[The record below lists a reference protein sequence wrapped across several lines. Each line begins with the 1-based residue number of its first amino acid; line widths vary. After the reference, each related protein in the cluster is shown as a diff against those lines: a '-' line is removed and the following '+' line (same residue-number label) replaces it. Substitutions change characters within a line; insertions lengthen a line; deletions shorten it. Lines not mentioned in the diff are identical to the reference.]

1 MGFQSLDISFESAV
15 YRRLKEDLYAVP
27 RSFCRLLSSPPRASH
42 FKSNAAEQR
51 RNWTYLINPVH
62 PPFPSRLTILRRGIR
77 QRPRNLLDYDPHK
90 IGLWLPSDPDVVFA
104 GVDEDD
110 IHIECREEAIERC
123 NVACKGRSLLER
135 EGVRMGKYAPERH
148 FDGDSLKRR
157 NTILKDVVSLPFLA
171 VNAT

>member
-1 MGFQSLDISFESAV
+1 MGFQSLDVSCESAV
-15 YRRLKEDLYAVP
+15 YRRLKEDLVRCATIV
-27 RSFCRLLSSPPRASH
+27 LSSALLPASS
-42 FKSNAAEQR
+42 FAFQENVAEQR
-51 RNWTYLINPVH
+51 RNWTYLINPIH

-77 QRPRNLLDYDPHK
+77 QRPRNLLDYDPHE

-123 NVACKGRSLLER
+123 NVACKGCSLLER

-148 FDGDSLKRR
+148 FDGDRLKRR